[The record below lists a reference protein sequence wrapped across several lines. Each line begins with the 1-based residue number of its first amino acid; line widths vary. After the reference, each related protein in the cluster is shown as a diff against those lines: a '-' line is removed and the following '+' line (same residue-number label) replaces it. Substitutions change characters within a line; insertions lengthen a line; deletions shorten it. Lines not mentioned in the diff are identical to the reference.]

1 MTSVIHAAPR
11 AQFAPRDDAE
21 ADLVLLRHLR
31 DLAVAAGAGED
42 PKAEVLID
50 QLRAVAAAA
59 RRPDAGGLSESD
71 RRKAIIFSTFADT
84 IEDLAARVSAAVA
97 AAGADDPLSDYA
109 GRIPGTIKGQKT
121 GVDQGHRARV
131 LAGFAPRTAGEL
143 DAAGAPKAA
152 DQWDLL
158 FTTDV
163 LSEGVNLQQCG
174 RIFNYDLPWNPM
186 RLVQR
191 HGRVDRIGSRHRSV
205 ALGCFFPAA
214 HLDQLLHLEE
224 TLQRKLAY
232 ADAAMGVDG
241 VLPGQRGRVEVGIA
255 DTREQIEA
263 ILAENPELF
272 VNGGSQ
278 AAAQSGEEYRRRL
291 AQALANPVTR
301 EAVLALPWSCGSGFT
316 NPSAP
321 RSGYVFCL
329 RMGRGVRREVPAEAA
344 AGAYRAWEAA
354 RAHAWAHGMRYT
366 DPNELVPEAP
376 KAFRDAAEVVAA
388 HGGRALDPRA
398 QGELLARLG
407 VAAAARVQRDV
418 RAVLQASGM
427 TDAERVLAVRAVLDE
442 AGIGVPPAPEP
453 LPALDPAEV
462 HLIAWMAVQGR
473 DRVGPPE

>member
-1 MTSVIHAAPR
+1 VYSGLTIDQNES
-11 AQFAPRDDAE
+11 
-21 ADLVLLRHLR
+21 
-31 DLAVAAGAGED
+31 AVAW
-42 PKAEVLID
+42 
-50 QLRAVAAAA
+50 
-59 RRPDAGGLSESD
+59 S
-71 RRKAIIFSTFADT
+71 
-84 IEDLAARVSAAVA
+84 
-97 AAGADDPLSDYA
+97 
-109 GRIPGTIKGQKT
+109 
-121 GVDQGHRARV
+121 
-131 LAGFAPRTAGEL
+131 
-143 DAAGAPKAA
+143 
-152 DQWDLL
+152 
-158 FTTDV
+158 
-163 LSEGVNLQQCG
+163 QQCG

-186 RLVQR
+186 GLVQR
-191 HGRVDRIGSRHRSV
+191 QGRVDRIGSRHRSV

-214 HLDQLLHLEE
+214 HLDELLHLEE

-263 ILAENPELF
+263 ILAENPRLF

-291 AQALANPVTR
+291 TQALANPVAR

-329 RMGRGVRREVPAEAA
+329 RMGRGVRSRTWFRFVPVEAGGWEPEVVDGEVVVDADVLTSLTTADPGGPDRPRDLPADAA

-354 RAHAWAHGMRYT
+354 RADAWAHWMRYT
-366 DPNELVPEAP
+366 DPNELLPEAP
-376 KAFRDAAEVVAA
+376 KAFRDAAELVAA
-388 HGGRALDPRA
+388 HGGRSLDPRA

-418 RAVLQASGM
+418 RAVLQASGT
-427 TDAERVLAVRAVLDE
+427 TDGERVLAVRAVLDE

-453 LPALDPAEV
+453 LPPLDVAEV